1 MLCTAAHSVDL
12 YIVTVMH
19 THTRRMLPLVNM
31 QCMYDV
37 HCTFYKV
44 IRFQVNQLHS
54 IIAFYL
60 SYPALKGRIA
70 HCTQHTPNYGKA
82 TLTLTHSHTHT
93 KVPRLNSA
101 IPTRPIPFV
110 EHKQSDIWLWT
121 HFESNPLAHYTV
133 HWLIQST
140 CAILSLTANQT
151 LLPLTATD

>member
-1 MLCTAAHSVDL
+1 
-12 YIVTVMH
+12 
-19 THTRRMLPLVNM
+19 MLPLVNM

-121 HFESNPLAHYTV
+121 HFESNPLAHYTL